1 MVLQVGLTCEPTSGG
16 RSRSIPTLGRTPVG
30 LASEP
35 VGLLP
40 QKKCPEQTHSEEASD
55 HWPDHAHHDPR
66 SSLRKRRTS
75 GWEASVATGRVATD
89 ALQPL
94 CRLHPVRL
102 VAGLRLPSNAPI
114 PLPICM
120 QRRWVPRS
128 RPTKP
133 GASENSPSQSVTT
146 DVPAKSRSVP
156 IGPAPIVPTA
166 DCYPLPDVD
175 IPRSLDE
182 YWTPQCALPGS
193 GFRCPR
199 GGHGWVSGP
208 RRCPKDIEGVLG

>member
-1 MVLQVGLTCEPTSGG
+1 MPSTSSTIAASAQNP
-16 RSRSIPTLGRTPVG
+16 RNISSPSEVAVTRKVGRTPLR

-40 QKKCPEQTHSEEASD
+40 QKKCPEQTHSEEDSD
-55 HWPDHAHHDPR
+55 HWPDHAHHDPH

-133 GASENSPSQSVTT
+133 GAS
-146 DVPAKSRSVP
+146 
-156 IGPAPIVPTA
+156 
-166 DCYPLPDVD
+166 
-175 IPRSLDE
+175 
-182 YWTPQCALPGS
+182 
-193 GFRCPR
+193 
-199 GGHGWVSGP
+199 
-208 RRCPKDIEGVLG
+208 